1 MIEATES
8 RIPETGVAAMIELRH
23 VCKHY
28 VMGEEVIKA
37 MDDVSLHIFPQEYV
51 SIVGPSGSGKS
62 TLMHLM
68 GCLDTADSGQYL
80 LEGQDVTLC
89 TEGEL
94 SRIRSRRIGFVFQ
107 QFYLLPQMTAYENV
121 EMPLLY
127 QRVKGSERRRRVLEA
142 LQGVGLESRAF
153 HRPDQLSGGQQQR
166 VAIARALVTNP
177 ALILADEPT
186 GNLDSRSGEEIM
198 DMLEAL
204 HKKGNTVVVI
214 THSEKVARRA
224 QRILRVQDGKV
235 YAGEEES
242 L

>member
-1 MIEATES
+1 
-8 RIPETGVAAMIELRH
+8 MIELRH

-28 VMGEEVIKA
+28 IMGEEVIKA
-37 MDDVSLHIFPQEYV
+37 MDDVSLHIYPHEYV

-62 TLMHLM
+62 TLMHLV

-94 SRIRSRRIGFVFQ
+94 SRIRSRCIGFVFQ

-127 QRVKGSERRRRVLEA
+127 QHVKSSERKQRVLEA
-142 LQGVGLESRAF
+142 LKSVGLEGRAF

-198 DMLEAL
+198 DMLEKL
-204 HKKGNTVVVI
+204 HDKGNTVVVI

-235 YAGEEES
+235 YAAEEAVEV
-242 L
+242 